1 MDQLIATIEKNADE
15 EIRVS
20 LREFKGHPFID
31 IRVYWKPPDGEP
43 GPTKKGVTLSPELF
57 PRLKEAISALEA
69 ALLKAQLVDRRAA
82 ESVHHPEK

>member
-31 IRVYWKPPDGEP
+31 IRVYWKPADGEP

-69 ALLKAQLVDRRAA
+69 ALLKAQLVDRQAA